1 MKVEISKKKKEVV
14 ETGEDQEEWMD
25 VEDDDEDF

>member
-14 ETGEDQEEWMD
+14 ETGEDDEWMD